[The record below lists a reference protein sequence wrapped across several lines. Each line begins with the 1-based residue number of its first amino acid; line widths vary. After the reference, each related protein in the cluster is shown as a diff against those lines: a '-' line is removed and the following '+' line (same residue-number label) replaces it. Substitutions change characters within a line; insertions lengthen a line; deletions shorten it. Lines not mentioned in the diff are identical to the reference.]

1 MCLAVP
7 GKILERDG
15 DAGVVDFQGSRVRVS
30 LVLTPQ
36 SAVGE
41 WVLVHAGFAINELA
55 EADALQTWSY
65 LNAMHETPQADVA
78 LGGSVGVGGE
88 E

>member
-7 GKILERDG
+7 GKILERNG

-36 SAVGE
+36 STVGE
-41 WVLVHAGFAINELA
+41 WVLVHAGFAINALT
-55 EADALQTWSY
+55 EADALRTWSY
-65 LNAMHETPQADVA
+65 LDAMHDTSRADMA
-78 LGGSVGVGGE
+78 VGGE
-88 E
+88 G